1 MRPSRK
7 ETASG
12 SRARR
17 FDLCLPVSF
26 RIGNEQQWRTGTTE
40 SISSTGALIR
50 ARQSVGVA
58 VARACPEGKS
68 VAPSD
73 PIVVAIS
80 LPVVPGCLIG
90 RGRIVRMLES
100 GAHTDGTSFAVMV
113 DRFRVGRMKS
123 QRGTRPSD
131 ELIGNS
137 SDRPASSEPRISTG
151 INSQLP
157 IPNSQS

>member
-1 MRPSRK
+1 MRPSPK

-12 SRARR
+12 TRAQR

-40 SISSTGALIR
+40 SISATGALIR

-58 VARACPEGKS
+58 AAPADPEGKS

-90 RGRIVRMLES
+90 RGRIVRMLAP
-100 GAHTDGTSFAVMV
+100 GAQTDETAFAIMI
-113 DRFRVGRMKS
+113 DRFRIGRMKS
-123 QRGTRPSD
+123 QRGTRPSA

-137 SDRPASSEPRISTG
+137 SDRSAPSEPTISTG
-151 INSQLP
+151 
-157 IPNSQS
+157 